1 MPFPDVLHAVPLL
14 LTEGALIERLRRDST
29 VALDPQV
36 LHAGFVYE
44 QRSRE
49 RLCGL
54 WRQYLDI
61 GREHHLPMLIQSPTW
76 RANPE
81 RLAFADLADRD
92 VNGDGVRLCSTVR
105 AEYGDYAASIFIA
118 GLIGCRGD
126 AYRPQEALRK
136 REAAEFH
143 APQLRALAAAGADL
157 LMAATLPALSE
168 ALGIAE
174 AMAATGLPYLLSFV
188 IRSTGELL
196 DGTPLSEAVGIIDN
210 GTHPRP
216 TGYLVNCVHPTVFAR
231 AVAGRPALAEL
242 VPDRVLGLQ
251 GNTALLSP
259 EELDGLDHLE
269 ATEPRLYG
277 EQMRR
282 LHEWFGLKILGGCC
296 GTDERHIAAIATQL
310 TADMSL

>member
-1 MPFPDVLHAVPLL
+1 MSFSDVLHAAPLL
-14 LTEGALIERLRRDST
+14 LTEGALIERLRRDSS

-44 QRSRE
+44 RRGRE

-54 WRQYLDI
+54 WRQYLDT

-81 RLAFADLADRD
+81 RLAVAGLGGRD
-92 VNGDGVRLCSTVR
+92 VNGNGVRLCRTVR
-105 AEYGDYAASIFIA
+105 AEYGDYAASIFVA

-136 REAAEFH
+136 CEAAEFH
-143 APQLRALAAAGADL
+143 ASQLRALAAAGVDL

-168 ALGIAE
+168 AMGIAE
-174 AMAATGLPYLLSFV
+174 AMAATGLPFLLSFV
-188 IRSTGELL
+188 IPSTGELL
-196 DGTPLSEAVGIIDN
+196 DGTPLEDAVRIIDRS
-210 GTHPRP
+210 THPQP
-216 TGYLVNCVHPTVFAR
+216 AGYLVNCVHPTVFAR
-231 AVAGRPALAEL
+231 AVASRPALTAL
-242 VPDRVLGLQ
+242 VPGRVLGLQ

-259 EELDGLDHLE
+259 EELESLDHLE
-269 ATEPRLYG
+269 ETEPRLYG